1 MGKSVGKPVAGSIWV
16 AVFGEI
22 RPIFS
27 VGCRDRRI
35 LRAPLLRVKRLR
47 VKHEREFVTV
57 VHAATNHTVRFTNQ
71 FIWVDPVRVVVAIV
85 VEIRV
90 HACLVQTSNRRP
102 CTAREEKVGDDVGE
116 AFAVAAVRGLG
127 VGGHHLL
134 VPEIFKPNEGA
145 RHIVCELRCHVS
157 GLRSQVWALWGGN
170 SQYTNGSHRTLH
182 IIMTRS
188 IQCIL

>member
-1 MGKSVGKPVAGSIWV
+1 MGKPVGMSVGKPVSMSVGKAIGGSIGV
-16 AVFGEI
+16 AEFGEI

-27 VGCRDRRI
+27 VGCRDVTI
-35 LRAPLLRVKRLR
+35 LRAPLSFLR

-85 VEIRV
+85 VQIRV
-90 HACLVQTSNRRP
+90 YACLFQTSNRRP

-116 AFAVAAVRGLG
+116 AFAVAAVGGLG

-134 VPEIFKPNEGA
+134 VPEIFK
-145 RHIVCELRCHVS
+145 
-157 GLRSQVWALWGGN
+157 
-170 SQYTNGSHRTLH
+170 
-182 IIMTRS
+182 
-188 IQCIL
+188 